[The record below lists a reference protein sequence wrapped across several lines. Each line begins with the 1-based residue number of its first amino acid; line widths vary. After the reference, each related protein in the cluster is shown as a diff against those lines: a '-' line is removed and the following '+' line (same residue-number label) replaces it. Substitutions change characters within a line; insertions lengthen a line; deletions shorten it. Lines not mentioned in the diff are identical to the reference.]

1 MCVFVCVDGGLIN
14 ELYADRVC
22 VSVYVCVSV
31 CMSVSALNTQVSCLR
46 VNCTLNFS
54 LVILGKTKKAPK
66 HIKDRDLERMS

>member
-46 VNCTLNFS
+46 VNCTFLF
-54 LVILGKTKKAPK
+54 A
-66 HIKDRDLERMS
+66 